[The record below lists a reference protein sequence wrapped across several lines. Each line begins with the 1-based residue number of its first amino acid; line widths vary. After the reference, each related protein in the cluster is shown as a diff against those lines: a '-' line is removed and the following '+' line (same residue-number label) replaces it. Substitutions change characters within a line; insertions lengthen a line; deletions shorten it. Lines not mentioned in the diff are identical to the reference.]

1 VAYTPEQLA
10 DLAEIRDVIHRYA
23 WALDTRDWAL
33 LDSCFTADAYVDY
46 SSNPGGKAGPYREV
60 RGWLEHQLAAFV
72 MMQHLMVNTLVDLDG
87 DRARARTMVVNPM
100 GARTREG
107 PPHVFY
113 VGGKYED
120 DFVRVEGT
128 WRIERRIETLLWF
141 EGTLPPELL
150 R

>member
-1 VAYTPEQLA
+1 VPYTPEQLG
-10 DLAEIRDVIHRYA
+10 DLAEIRDVVHRYA
-23 WALDTRDWAL
+23 WALDTADWAL
-33 LDSCFTADAYVDY
+33 LDTCFTEDAYVDY

-120 DFVRVEGT
+120 DFVRTPDG
-128 WRIERRIETLLWF
+128 WRIARRVETLLWF
-141 EGTLPPELL
+141 EGTLPPELI